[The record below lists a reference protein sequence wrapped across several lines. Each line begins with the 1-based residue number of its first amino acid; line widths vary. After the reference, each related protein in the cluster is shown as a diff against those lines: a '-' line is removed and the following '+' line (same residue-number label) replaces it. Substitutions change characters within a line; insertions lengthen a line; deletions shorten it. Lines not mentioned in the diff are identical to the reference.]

1 MVDVRQLELDL
12 GDAFEDAAEMPEEA
26 NILELWQQ
34 FEVVMDELPWREQ
47 LRMGGEVLAQLAEIC
62 EAKSEVLWEDWQD
75 AHNSDGPV
83 MDGEWLRGLTRQT
96 QEIDFSELVQ
106 RSNRSVGEQDEAS
119 DADSVVSEV
128 DKQLVLALV
137 DELTLEEA
145 KAKALAVSHAEDV
158 SAWVAAIEQA
168 LTSQFAS
175 KRSSAPQRLIELQQ
189 QLRMPLIEVWIAAL
203 LGGFQLE
210 QRGDFYEVEG
220 IWLVNSENLG
230 RSSRDI

>member
-62 EAKSEVLWEDWQD
+62 EAKSEVLWDDWQD
-75 AHNSDGPV
+75 ANNSDGPV
-83 MDGEWLRGLTRQT
+83 VDGDWLRGLTRQT

-106 RSNRSVGEQDEAS
+106 RSNRSAGDQDEDS
-119 DADSVVSEV
+119 STDSVVGEV

-137 DELTLEEA
+137 DKLTLEEA

-158 SAWVAAIEQA
+158 SAWVAAISA
-168 LTSQFAS
+168 
-175 KRSSAPQRLIELQQ
+175 KRSPVPQRLIELQR
-189 QLRMPLIEVWIAAL
+189 QLQMPLIEVWIATL
-203 LGGFQLE
+203 LGGFELE
-210 QRGDFYEVEG
+210 QRGGFYEAEE
-220 IWLVNSENLG
+220 IWLF
-230 RSSRDI
+230 